1 MPIRRRPVLRT
12 AAVVGT
18 ATAVNRKVNE
28 KYDDKEQA
36 QQQAAQQ
43 APPADVP
50 PTAAPAAAPEAN
62 AAGDELIEQLSKLA
76 SLKDA
81 GALTEEEFTAAKAKL
96 LG

>member
-1 MPIRRRPVLRT
+1 MPIRRRPILRT

-18 ATAVNRKVNE
+18 ATAVNRGVANKMNE
-28 KYDDKEQA
+28 KEAAKE
-36 QQQAAQQ
+36 QAAQQ
-43 APPADVP
+43 A
-50 PTAAPAAAPEAN
+50 AAQAAPPAAAPEAN
-62 AAGDELIEQLSKLA
+62 AAGDDLINQISKLA

>member
-18 ATAVNRKVNE
+18 ATAVNRKVND
-28 KYDDKEQA
+28 KYDEKDAAK
-36 QQQAAQQ
+36 QQAAQPATQ
-43 APPADVP
+43 ADVP
-50 PTAAPAAAPEAN
+50 PAAAPAAAPEAN
-62 AAGDELIEQLSKLA
+62 GAGDDLIEQIAKLA

-96 LG
+96 LS